1 MSILQK
7 SNKQTS
13 FFLLGFSIFC
23 ALFQLILI
31 LTINTY
37 SLYLIGF
44 FLLIF
49 PIGLAGS
56 LSNRISKII
65 NDLSS
70 NNSPKH
76 EYKMIMYIALYYF
89 LLGLI
94 YFAFSSLVFNINM
107 GTGANGKITGTTL
120 SIIIIITSF
129 LCFIYYGIRFLLSKK

>member
-1 MSILQK
+1 MSILSN
-7 SNKQTS
+7 SNKQIS

-23 ALFQLILI
+23 AILQIILI

-49 PIGLAGS
+49 PTGLAGS

-70 NNSPKH
+70 NNSQKH
-76 EYKMIMYIALYYF
+76 EYKMIMYIAIYNI
-89 LLGLI
+89 LLGLVF
-94 YFAFSSLVFNINM
+94 FAFSSLVFNINM
-107 GTGANGKITGTTL
+107 ETGANGEITGTTL